1 MNLCHFLIISFCLF
15 GYMLCF
21 AATLESNPTGHNV
34 GSVSDPCMISMAG
47 GPALE
52 YPNVFK
58 YQSEVSILKF

>member
-1 MNLCHFLIISFCLF
+1 
-15 GYMLCF
+15 MLCF